1 MKLTKEE
8 EHIRWNLSQA
18 CSYPRWKH
26 FRATGGFLFWVKP
39 NLWVEEAF
47 KLPDGT
53 WSIGSKDNGTYQV
66 FTRLP
71 DALNYGELLNLRRE
85 FDDIKSRFKP
95 GDYAMYAGKLRLAV
109 ASIAIDTLP
118 DDKTAQN
125 PGCSGAALLLDDPI
139 LIGKVRRRLQ
149 KTGQASLS
157 GGTARIP
164 GTPLIA

>member
-1 MKLTKEE
+1 M
-8 EHIRWNLSQA
+8 
-18 CSYPRWKH
+18 
-26 FRATGGFLFWVKP
+26 
-39 NLWVEEAF
+39 
-47 KLPDGT
+47 
-53 WSIGSKDNGTYQV
+53 
-66 FTRLP
+66 FTRLS